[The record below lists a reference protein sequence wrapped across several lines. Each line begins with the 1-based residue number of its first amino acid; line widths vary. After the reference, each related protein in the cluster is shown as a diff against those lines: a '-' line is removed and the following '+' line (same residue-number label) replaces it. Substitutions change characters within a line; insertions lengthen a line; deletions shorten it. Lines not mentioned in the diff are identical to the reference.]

1 MNKERERDEEGA
13 RECRTEAAAMTDGAE
28 PCTGSGGRVAGLGGH
43 DWQPPLP
50 CRNIDSRLVFCPFLF
65 LLLFSFCL
73 WR

>member
-28 PCTGSGGRVAGLGGH
+28 PCTGSGGGWQGWGGTTGSRHCRAGTSIHVLFFV
-43 DWQPPLP
+43 L
-50 CRNIDSRLVFCPFLF
+50 FCSCF
-65 LLLFSFCL
+65 LFSFCL